1 MLHHS
6 TILHWAAGA
15 DCFEEYFAA
24 ADKQSSSSQSFTQWT
39 DFVVSVLQN
48 LTCSCAIVIF
58 PSITLHNS
66 LYNFIS
72 CFIDAEVQ
80 SDHRHLQCWTLN
92 IFAILLRNCAEFS
105 RITWKPLLL
114 CTKVSPKI
122 SFGLCLDICRSE
134 RHGCTTPRFS
144 ERGAASW
151 SNIFLQLA
159 ANPCPTSVAMC
170 R

>member
-1 MLHHS
+1 MLNHS

-15 DCFEEYFAA
+15 ECFEEYFAA
-24 ADKQSSSSQSFTQWT
+24 ADKQSSSQSFTQWT

-92 IFAILLRNCAEFS
+92 IFAILLRNCAKFS
-105 RITWKPLLL
+105 QFTCCSILICL
-114 CTKVSPKI
+114 VSPKI
-122 SFGLCLDICRSE
+122 IFSYCLHCW
-134 RHGCTTPRFS
+134 HLTLWTAVATPQFS
-144 ERGAASW
+144 ERGA
-151 SNIFLQLA
+151 
-159 ANPCPTSVAMC
+159 TSG
-170 R
+170 